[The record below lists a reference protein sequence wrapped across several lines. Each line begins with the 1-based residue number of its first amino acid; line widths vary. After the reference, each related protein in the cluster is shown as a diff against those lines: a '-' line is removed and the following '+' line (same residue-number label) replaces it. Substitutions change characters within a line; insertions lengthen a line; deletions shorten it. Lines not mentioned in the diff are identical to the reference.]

1 MDDKKLEIKKITVE
15 GLCELIK
22 DDKVSLGDRFLVA
35 RDIKNYHYFSHEEI
49 IYNVFN
55 KHSADTMVKQE
66 NYEDTQGRVPEDTQ
80 GRVPE
85 DTQGRVPEFRY
96 MAGGHAI
103 TLDAFLL
110 TSKDYHKLLNLK

>member
-85 DTQGRVPEFRY
+85 FRY

>member
-66 NYEDTQGRVPEDTQ
+66 NYEDTQGRVPE
-80 GRVPE
+80 
-85 DTQGRVPEFRY
+85 FRY